1 MQYSVRKQH
10 IILFNKRQDCEIG
23 RGKTISRLKKGE
35 NLRNK
40 HWSQSAWILPH
51 SIVSPSTSRVK
62 SHLRINTTAV
72 GITQGARV

>member
-1 MQYSVRKQH
+1 MQYSVRKQL
-10 IILFNKRQDCEIG
+10 IILFNKMQDCEIG

-40 HWSQSAWILPH
+40 HWSQSTWILPY
-51 SIVSPSTSRVK
+51 SVLSPSTSRVK